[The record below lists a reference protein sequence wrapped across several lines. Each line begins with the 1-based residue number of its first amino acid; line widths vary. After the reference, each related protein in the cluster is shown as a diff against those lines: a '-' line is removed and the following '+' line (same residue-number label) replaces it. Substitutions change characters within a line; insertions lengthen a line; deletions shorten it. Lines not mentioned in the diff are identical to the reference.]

1 VRKTILLILSQCFVA
16 ALLCFTVFYTVRFTE
31 AAALTTFGK
40 ANENAVKTE
49 AGINFKLPYPI
60 QSVMTYD
67 TRLRVLPMKLET
79 QLTADSRQIT
89 VEGFVTWRV
98 KDPLKFFQRFS
109 NAGERPEDH
118 YSAAQTALQANFRSS
133 LGLVGRYRMDELFTE
148 KPEGSKL
155 PELERIILD
164 GFRQA
169 SDKSGLSLADYG
181 IEASTVGISRVVL
194 PESTTA
200 AVFEAMKSRRDVYA
214 KETQSQG
221 EAQAAAIKSR
231 ADQDAKRILAF
242 AERRAAEIR
251 ELGERE
257 SAQFLG
263 KMSENPDLAV
273 FLKQMEFVGT
283 LVSKRTTVVLPTS
296 IPGVDAL
303 SPEYL
308 KGLRAGQLPST
319 MKSVTEKGKDEG
331 TKTGGS
337 K

>member
-1 VRKTILLILSQCFVA
+1 VRKTLILILATLFVL
-16 ALLCFTVFYTVRFTE
+16 ALLSFTMFYTVRFTE
-31 AAALTTFGK
+31 AAVLTTFGK
-40 ANENAVKTE
+40 AGENAVKHE

-60 QSVMTYD
+60 QSVTTYD

-109 NAGERPEDH
+109 NAGERAEDH
-118 YSAAQTALQANFRSS
+118 YAAAQTALQANFRSS

-155 PELERIILD
+155 PQLEQLILD

-181 IEASTVGISRVVL
+181 IEASSVGISRVVL

-231 ADQDAKRILAF
+231 AEQDAKRILAF

-257 SAQFLG
+257 SAPFLAQ
-263 KMSENPDLAV
+263 MSANPELAV

-296 IPGVDAL
+296 LPGVDAL

-308 KGLRAGQLPST
+308 KGLKPGQLPIAPFAAP
-319 MKSVTEKGKDEG
+319 KDEAV
-331 TKTGGS
+331 KAGGG